1 MKIVVMIHQQIII
14 QVQQIFILVIMEI
27 VVMVLVVVEFEENHH
42 IMQLKNDIDQVLM
55 KEYLN

>member
-14 QVQQIFILVIMEI
+14 MEIMEE
-27 VVMVLVVVEFEENHH
+27 VVFEENHH
-42 IMQLKNDIDQVLM
+42 IMQLKNVIDQVLM